1 MPIGTVDRGEV
12 SEFEGEWVA
21 LIVPSSF
28 VVQDPAEERVADTD
42 SDEEPQMIIARI
54 GAFCIVVSRARGKTK
69 GGNGEAFRCAITPKV
84 YFSFLGSTVYNLPP

>member
-28 VVQDPAEERVADTD
+28 VVQDPTEERASDTD
-42 SDEEPQMIIARI
+42 SDEE
-54 GAFCIVVSRARGKTK
+54 RADGNDKDRSGLH
-69 GGNGEAFRCAITPKV
+69 GGLQ
-84 YFSFLGSTVYNLPP
+84 S

>member
-28 VVQDPAEERVADTD
+28 VVQDPTEDRASDTD
-42 SDEEPQMIIARI
+42 SDEE
-54 GAFCIVVSRARGKTK
+54 RAV
-69 GGNGEAFRCAITPKV
+69 GNDKDRSGLHCGLQ
-84 YFSFLGSTVYNLPP
+84 S

>member
-12 SEFEGEWVA
+12 SEFDGEWVA

-42 SDEEPQMIIARI
+42 SDEEPADDNRKDRSVLHSGLQ
-54 GAFCIVVSRARGKTK
+54 S
-69 GGNGEAFRCAITPKV
+69 
-84 YFSFLGSTVYNLPP
+84 

>member
-42 SDEEPQMIIARI
+42 SDEEPADDNRKE
-54 GAFCIVVSRARGKTK
+54 CK
-69 GGNGEAFRCAITPKV
+69 GLHECLQN
-84 YFSFLGSTVYNLPP
+84 

>member
-12 SEFEGEWVA
+12 SEFEEEWVA

-42 SDEEPQMIIARI
+42 SDEEPAEGNREE
-54 GAFCIVVSRARGKTK
+54 RGDLHK
-69 GGNGEAFRCAITPKV
+69 CL
-84 YFSFLGSTVYNLPP
+84 LGWG